1 MFRRIFSSPIVLV
14 VLLATCASSG
24 GHQAFLPT
32 LGITVKGTDR
42 QFCFTNKQ
50 AGTYYAEANAKNT
63 GGWHGWFINTQK
75 VMNDYDLGWDRR
87 NASTTVYPHQI
98 IRTYTDGSVETLT
111 MLDSSDALVID
122 ILPAHDGEIVCSIQ
136 PTQDFTLRPVSTQD
150 ALFFGRPKTAA
161 GTSTPAWIGY
171 SSASASVKDGML
183 IIAGKKAQRSRIAIA
198 AGHSMLETQHVIDA
212 VIAVGDDMIAARAA
226 RMERLLASSYL
237 HIENSD
243 LNKAVQWVKLSLDA
257 LIMNQSVDGVPTKG
271 IFAGLP
277 WFNNYWGRDSFISLP
292 GATYITGNFSDARKI
307 LVSYA
312 KFQDTMPSSPNF
324 GRIPN
329 LATPTSVSYNTADG
343 TPRFVMALYDYVQ
356 YSRDTSLLRTLYPVV
371 KRSIEGTLRYHTD
384 SLCLLTHGDAESWM
398 DAVGTAGPWSPRGTR
413 ANDVQ
418 AIWYTQ
424 LKDGADI
431 ALYNK
436 DSAAMQRWNATS
448 RNVKRE
454 FLKHFLDPSSGLL
467 YDHLLADGRPVAEL
481 RPNQLFCLDMLDND
495 EAQRR
500 ILRSV
505 TSQIIYEYGVG
516 TLAQTDSNFHPY
528 HHFEPAYVQDA
539 AYHTGIVW
547 TWLNGAAI
555 DALCRHDNCET
566 AGRITANMVHQILDR
581 GCVGTL
587 SELLDA
593 YPRPGEKEP
602 RLSGTFSQAWSLA
615 EFIRSFY
622 QDYLGVTVQ
631 GVQNTVELNPRLPKD
646 FGNVEFDVHSG
657 SSSVRVTYTIA
668 GDTVKIS
675 YSPTT
680 IAVKS
685 PSSIERR
692 MADATSQMPLA
703 IKIEDID
710 IPALRGPAYP
720 ILALSQVRQSNS
732 SSKVLFDAKD
742 PIGDDRGSTGTY
754 LYPTNVHFA
763 QGILDITRAII
774 RCDEKNVYFSLRFKE
789 LANPGW
795 HPEYGFQLTFSAIA
809 IHCGTRGASTNVGMN
824 SHYELEKKFNYDR
837 LISVGGGIRVTD
849 AKNAVICEYLPRAE
863 DSANPIGNVREKR
876 IEFSIP
882 VEYLGTPTKQWAVT
896 ILVGAQDDHGGGGVG
911 EFRSIDAVGGEWTGG
926 GKKDPRLPNVY
937 DILKLK

>member
-1 MFRRIFSSPIVLV
+1 MFRRIFSSPIVLA
-14 VLLATCASSG
+14 VLLATYAYSG
-24 GHQAFLPT
+24 EHQSLLPT
-32 LGITVKGTDR
+32 LGIIVKGTDR

-63 GGWHGWFINTQK
+63 GGWHGWFINAQK
-75 VMNDYDLGWDRR
+75 VMNDYDLGWERR
-87 NASTTVYPHQI
+87 IATTTVYPHQTV
-98 IRTYTDGSVETLT
+98 RTYADGSIETFT
-111 MLDSSDALVID
+111 MVDSIDALVID
-122 ILPAHDGEIVCSIQ
+122 MLPARNGEIVCSIQ
-136 PTQDFTLRPVSTQD
+136 PTLDFTLRPVATTD
-150 ALFFGRPKTAA
+150 AVFFGRPKTAA
-161 GTSTPAWIGY
+161 GTSTPTWIGY
-171 SSASASVKDGML
+171 SSAMSSVKNGML
-183 IIAGKKAQRSRIAIA
+183 VIAGKKGMKIRIVIA
-198 AGHSMLETQHVIDA
+198 AEHSMLETQHIIDA
-212 VIAVGDDMIAARAA
+212 VFAQGDSMIASRAA

-237 HIENSD
+237 HVDNSD
-243 LNKAVQWVKLSLDA
+243 LNKAVQWAKLSLDA

-292 GATYITGNFSDARKI
+292 GATYITGNFSDAREI

-312 KFQDTMPSSPNF
+312 KFQDTVPSSPNY

-329 LATPTSVSYNTADG
+329 LATPTSISYNTADG

-356 YSRDTSLLRTLYPVV
+356 YSRDTSLLHTLYPVV

-398 DAVGTAGPWSPRGTR
+398 DAVGTNGPWSPRGNR

-418 AIWYTQ
+418 AIWYQQ
-424 LKDGADI
+424 LKNGADI
-431 ALYNK
+431 AIYNG
-436 DSAAMQRWNATS
+436 DSTAAQRWNSTAAI
-448 RNVKRE
+448 VKKE
-454 FLKHFLDPSSGLL
+454 FLNRFLDPSSGLF

-495 EAQRR
+495 EAQHRL
-500 ILRSV
+500 LRSV
-505 TSQIIYEYGVG
+505 TSQIIYEHGVG
-516 TLAQTDSNFHPY
+516 TLAQNDSNFHPY

-555 DALCRHDNCET
+555 DALCHHDNCET
-566 AGRITANMVHQILDR
+566 AEHITENMVHQILDR

-593 YPRPGEKEP
+593 YPRPGERQP

-615 EFIRSFY
+615 EFIRSIY
-622 QDYLGVTVQ
+622 QAYLGVTVQ
-631 GVQNTVELNPRLPKD
+631 GLQNIVEFNPHLPKE
-646 FGNVEFDVHSG
+646 FGSVEFDLHSG

-675 YSPTT
+675 HSPTT
-680 IAVKS
+680 MIVKS
-685 PSSIERR
+685 LSLVKQTTMDSSSLI
-692 MADATSQMPLA
+692 PLA
-703 IKIEDID
+703 PKIMGLD

-720 ILALSQVRQSNS
+720 ILSLSQIRQSNP
-732 SSKVLFDAKD
+732 SSKVLFDVRD
-742 PIGDDRGSTGTY
+742 PIGDDHGPAGTY
-754 LYPTNVHFA
+754 FYPTNVHFA
-763 QGILDITRAII
+763 PGILDITRAII
-774 RCDEKNVYFSLRFKE
+774 RYDKENVYFTLRYKD

-795 HPEYGFQLTFSAIA
+795 HPEYGYQLTFSAIA
-809 IHCGTRGASTNVGMN
+809 IHRGTKEASTSVGLN
-824 SHYELEKKFNYDR
+824 SHYELEKKLDYDR

-849 AKNAVICEYLPRAE
+849 ASNTVLCEYLPRAE

-882 VEYLGTPTKQWAVT
+882 IEYLGTPAKRWALT

-911 EFRSIDAVGGEWTGG
+911 EFRTVDAAGGEWTGG

-937 DILKLK
+937 DVLKLK